1 MHGVTGEPAPV
12 HPHLLRHVRVR
23 QIMRT
28 IKSLPITQKQAGWS
42 RLQLTYFSGSDD
54 EVREAMR
61 SVAH

>member
-1 MHGVTGEPAPV
+1 MC
-12 HPHLLRHVRVR
+12 
-23 QIMRT
+23 T

-42 RLQLTYFSGSDD
+42 RLQLTYFSGND

>member
-1 MHGVTGEPAPV
+1 
-12 HPHLLRHVRVR
+12 
-23 QIMRT
+23 MRT
-28 IKSLPITQKQAGWS
+28 IKSLPIMQKQAGWS

>member
-1 MHGVTGEPAPV
+1 MHGATGEPAPG
-12 HPHLLRHVRVR
+12 HPHLLRYARVR

-28 IKSLPITQKQAGWS
+28 IKSLPIMQKQAGWS